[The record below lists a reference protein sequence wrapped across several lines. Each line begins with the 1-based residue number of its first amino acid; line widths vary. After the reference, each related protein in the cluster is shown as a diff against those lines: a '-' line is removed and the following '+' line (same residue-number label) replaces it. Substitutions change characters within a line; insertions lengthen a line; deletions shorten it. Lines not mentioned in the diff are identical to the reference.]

1 MVSTYQGSYRGLEFD
16 PTPGSLD
23 AVQTAI
29 AQLTSAD
36 SALGTVEPALRDAER
51 HSAGWQGDAA
61 ETFRSRLRDT
71 PSDFDATQRRLRDAV
86 AVLERWA
93 RTLTANKRHTEELD
107 ATAVR
112 LRGQLSDARDVLQ
125 DKQNALDLAST
136 PSAATGASIE
146 LSGATNRVADLEAR
160 LQAVLDEARELE
172 REHRR
177 AADEIADELA
187 AAGSSGPAR
196 PVGERPEIRAL
207 AGVVGGAS
215 RMSATLGELLRPPG
229 SGTAEV
235 PGGAPGAFAEAI
247 AGGLRPSGELIV
259 FGETP
264 LRVDS

>member
-1 MVSTYQGSYRGLEFD
+1 MVNGYRGLEFD

-23 AVQTAI
+23 AVHAAI

-36 SALGTVEPALRDAER
+36 SALGSVEPALRDAAR

-61 ETFRSRLRDT
+61 ETFRARLRDT
-71 PSDFDATQRRLRDAV
+71 PSDFDASQRRLRDAV

-93 RTLTANKRHTEELD
+93 RTLTANQRRTEELD

-112 LRGQLSDARDVLQ
+112 LRRQLSDARDVLQ
-125 DKQNALDLAST
+125 DKQNAVDLAAT

-177 AADEIADELA
+177 AADEVADELA
-187 AAGSSGPAR
+187 AAGSTAPAPR
-196 PVGERPEIRAL
+196 TAERPEIRAL
-207 AGVVGGAS
+207 ASVVGGAS
-215 RMSATLGELLRPPG
+215 RMSAALGGLLRPPG
-229 SGTAEV
+229 AGAAVV
-235 PGGAPGAFAEAI
+235 PDGAPGAFADAL

-264 LRVDS
+264 LRADT